1 MKALLSA
8 VTSLVIIALTG
19 AVFAQAYPTKPIR
32 IVTAQAGG
40 GTDFVSRVIAQG
52 LTESLKQQVIVDN
65 RGGNV
70 SITGDVVAKAPPDGH
85 TLLVYAATFW
95 VAPLM
100 QSAPYD
106 PVRDFVPITLATSAP
121 NMLVVHPS
129 LPVKSV
135 KELIALA
142 RAKPGMLNYGG
153 STAGSSTHLAVE
165 LLKSMAR
172 IDLVRV
178 PYKGQ
183 GSMFAALMAGEI
195 QLTITSGAALLP
207 HVKAGRMRALAI
219 TSAKP
224 SAMFPG
230 LPTIAATVP
239 GYESETVFA
248 VFAPAGTPAAVVK
261 LLHQEIARVLT
272 RPDIKEKFLAAGN
285 EVVASSPE
293 QLATLMKQDMTRM
306 GKVIKE
312 AGIRAD

>member
-1 MKALLSA
+1 MRLLIWLMLVAALLCA
-8 VTSLVIIALTG
+8 G
-19 AVFAQAYPTKPIR
+19 AVSGQTFPSKPIR

-40 GTDFVSRVIAQG
+40 GTDFVTRLIAQG

-70 SITGDVVAKAPPDGH
+70 SIGAEIVAKAPPDGH
-85 TLLVYAATFW
+85 TLVLNAATFW

-100 QSAPYD
+100 QAAPYD
-106 PVRDFVPITLATSAP
+106 PVRDFAPITLATTAP

-142 RAKPGMLNYGG
+142 KSKPGMLNYGG

-165 LLKSMAR
+165 LLKALAR
-172 IDLVRV
+172 VDMVRV

-183 GSMFAALMAGEI
+183 GPMFTALTSGEV
-195 QLTITSGAALLP
+195 QMTITSGAALMP
-207 HVKAGRMRALAI
+207 HVKSGRMRALAV
-219 TSAKP
+219 TSARP
-224 SAMFPG
+224 SALYPG

-239 GYESETVFA
+239 GYASETVFA
-248 VFAPAGTPAAVVK
+248 VFAPAGTPATIVRQ
-261 LLHQEIARVLT
+261 LHQEIARVLN
-272 RPDIKEKFLAAGN
+272 RADVKERFLAAGN
-285 EVVASSPE
+285 EVVASTPGE
-293 QLATLMKQDMTRM
+293 LAATVKSDMARM
-306 GKVIKE
+306 GKLIKD

>member
-1 MKALLSA
+1 MLSSASELSA
-8 VTSLVIIALTG
+8 
-19 AVFAQAYPTKPIR
+19 QPYPGKLIR
-32 IVTAQAGG
+32 IVTAPAGG

-70 SITGDVVAKAPPDGH
+70 SLAAEIVAKAPPDGY

-100 QSAPYD
+100 QPVPYD

-153 STAGSSTHLAVE
+153 STPGSTTHLAVE
-165 LLKSMAR
+165 LLKAMAR

-183 GSMFAALMAGEI
+183 GPMFVALMSGEI

-207 HVKAGRMRALAI
+207 HVKAGRMRALAV
-219 TSAKP
+219 TSARP

-248 VFAPAGTPAAVVK
+248 VFAPAGTPAPVIK
-261 LLHQEIARVLT
+261 QLNQEIARVIT
-272 RPDIKEKFLAAGN
+272 RAEVKEKFLAAGN

-293 QLATLMKQDMTRM
+293 PLTALMKSDMARL
-306 GKVIKE
+306 GKVIKD